1 MTALALVLLV
11 LWGSALAAGAAG
23 RRSFLWLRRAP
34 PAVGRLPSLSVV
46 LAARDE
52 AAGVGECIRSL
63 LGSRH
68 PDFEVVAVDDRSRD
82 GTGAILDEAAA
93 RDPRLRV
100 LHVDELP
107 AAWLGKNHALWRGAA
122 TARGQWLLFTD
133 ADVVFAP
140 EAVARGEAWAIA
152 SGAAHLTAPP
162 ELVGGGW
169 WLRAVQGAFTT
180 FLTSAM
186 RVGRVASPRSSAYF
200 GVGAFNLVRADA
212 YRAIGT
218 HRAIAL
224 QAADDLMLGRALK
237 RAGFASVVALG
248 KGMISVPWYGS
259 VREMAGGIEKAAL
272 AAVGYRPWLG
282 AVAGLGVL
290 AAFEGP
296 FWLALAA
303 SGEPARA
310 LGAAAVL
317 LALALYV
324 GVNLD
329 SGVPAWTA
337 LLLPVSAAV
346 LVGMYLRA
354 VILTAIRGEIR
365 WRDRAYRIR
374 DLR

>member
-107 AAWLGKNHALWRGAA
+107 AGWLGKNHALWRGAA

-162 ELVGGGW
+162 
-169 WLRAVQGAFTT
+169 
-180 FLTSAM
+180 
-186 RVGRVASPRSSAYF
+186 
-200 GVGAFNLVRADA
+200 
-212 YRAIGT
+212 
-218 HRAIAL
+218 
-224 QAADDLMLGRALK
+224 
-237 RAGFASVVALG
+237 
-248 KGMISVPWYGS
+248 
-259 VREMAGGIEKAAL
+259 
-272 AAVGYRPWLG
+272 
-282 AVAGLGVL
+282 
-290 AAFEGP
+290 
-296 FWLALAA
+296 
-303 SGEPARA
+303 
-310 LGAAAVL
+310 
-317 LALALYV
+317 
-324 GVNLD
+324 
-329 SGVPAWTA
+329 
-337 LLLPVSAAV
+337 
-346 LVGMYLRA
+346 
-354 VILTAIRGEIR
+354 
-365 WRDRAYRIR
+365 
-374 DLR
+374 